1 MSFLSSPILTNPLSE
16 EPGEAAPHRS
26 RCVTSADA
34 LRKTLIGLSL
44 RTALTVGLCMVQAPL
59 VWTPR
64 CFGQPLEPV
73 ALQPSEFG
81 PVALQPS
88 EFEPS
93 KAGTGKLRGLRVVS
107 VALDSVQLRQ
117 QDKSWASQ
125 EIIELATD
133 QAAKTGV
140 PPNRGTNR

>member
-16 EPGEAAPHRS
+16 EPGEAAPLRS

-34 LRKTLIGLSL
+34 LRKTRIGLSL

-73 ALQPSEFG
+73 ALQPSEF
-81 PVALQPS
+81 
-88 EFEPS
+88 EPS
-93 KAGTGKLRGLRVVS
+93 KAGTGKPRGLRVVS